1 MMKKEIKKFEEVY
14 TYKNFKLGTL
24 IFIISSILI
33 TIFANINIDNY
44 TKWFIIPVIILLIG
58 YIFMLNRIEIDK
70 NKKAYLYLIPIFLIL
85 ISYFIIKIDSSNMVL
100 NVIAIILLLVLF
112 FLTLLNKKY
121 ELCRRFFVHIFKI
134 VPGKILTNLKYLRI
148 IKTTENKEKNKDTL
162 NIFIGCLIGI
172 PIAIVL
178 LTLLTG
184 ADKYFSSFIG
194 SILDII
200 KQILNLGNLIPNIF
214 TLIISFVLLFSIFV
228 NVLNNRK
235 IENKTSKVRNVNTSI
250 SSTVLIIINFVFI
263 LFLISEVSKLTINFL
278 HLPVEYTYAEY
289 AREGFFQLLFVTLIN
304 ISIIIYFVYYT
315 NIVSN
320 NKLIKRLLISLVIF
334 SILLI
339 FNSYY
344 RMFLYIGA
352 YGFTILRLQVVLFL
366 LMELILFILILKKVL
381 VGIKH
386 NEAFI
391 FMVVILSTYILNVYL
406 CSQPYIELLN
416 VLIKKV

>member
-1 MMKKEIKKFEEVY
+1 MKKEVKKFEEVY
-14 TYKNFKLGTL
+14 TYKNFKLATL

-33 TIFANINIDNY
+33 TIFANTNIDNY
-44 TKWFIIPVIILLIG
+44 TKWFIIPVMVLLIG

-85 ISYFIIKIDSSNMVL
+85 ASYFIIKIDSSNMVL

-148 IKTTENKEKNKDTL
+148 IKTEENKEKNKDTL

-178 LTLLTG
+178 LILLTG

-235 IENKTSKVRNVNTSI
+235 IENKTSKVNNVNTSI

-263 LFLISEVSKLTINFL
+263 LFLISEVSKLTVNFL